1 MIITRIQVEEGFLNG
16 LDLRLCKGLNVLIGA
31 RGTGKTSII
40 ELIRFGLGAQ
50 ANTADSAR
58 KASDHARSIL
68 GSGQVTLT
76 LEGDGMTVTIVRASD
91 DNEPRSDAE
100 FSRPVVFAQS
110 EIEQVGLLPL
120 GRLRIVDG
128 FVYDRST
135 FQAREIKLSV
145 DARSATAELA
155 VARREL
161 AELHERLAELPA
173 VDNALRE
180 LVVQEASFSA
190 TSAAAAEKKA
200 ELDALTQQLSAE
212 AVRDGFLERALK
224 AAEYW
229 TNPLFELLILSPAI
243 EAWPAKDA
251 DPIADL
257 RARIANAEAQI
268 SRATQEFELIGAEL
282 KTRRDQ
288 VTERRVPIE
297 AQARSIRREI
307 DTLQEG
313 AGQVARRAAQL
324 RERKALLEAL
334 QNVMQERRTR
344 MAALQDRRGSILD
357 RLEDLR
363 QQRFEQRQVV
373 ATKLNRQLA
382 PRIKIMMTR
391 AGDVS
396 AYHQVLVEAL
406 RGSGLKYSELATQ
419 ISRSMS
425 PRELLEAVELNDFE
439 EVASTCN
446 VTKDRAARLVAHLRD
461 SSLEELA
468 TCNLE
473 DEAEFSL
480 LDGGDYKD
488 LTEISTG
495 QRCTIVL
502 PILLEH
508 KHRILVLD
516 QPEDH
521 IDNAFITDTII
532 KALEA
537 RSDEGQIIVSTHN
550 ANIPVLGDADLVVQM
565 ASDGRLGFVKN
576 AGELEAAPTIEAIT
590 GLMEGGREA
599 FRRRAT
605 VYARY

>member
-16 LDLRLCKGLNVLIGA
+16 LDLRLSTGLNVLIGA
-31 RGTGKTSII
+31 RGTGKTSIV

-58 KASDHARSIL
+58 KATDHARSIL

-76 LEGDGMTVTIVRASD
+76 LEGDGTTATVVRAAD
-91 DNEPRSDAE
+91 DNDPRSDAG

-110 EIEQVGLLPL
+110 EIEQVGLLPQ
-120 GRLRIVDG
+120 GRLSIIDG
-128 FVYDRST
+128 FVSDRSAFLT
-135 FQAREIKLSV
+135 RETKLSV

-155 VARREL
+155 AAQREL
-161 AELHERLAELPA
+161 ADLQERLAELPA
-173 VDNALRE
+173 VDTALQE
-180 LVVQEASFSA
+180 LAAQEATFSA
-190 TSAAAAEKKA
+190 TSAAAAEKKSS
-200 ELDALTQQLSAE
+200 LDLLTQQLSVE
-212 AVRDGFLERALK
+212 AVRDGFLERAIE

-229 TNPLFELLILSPAI
+229 TTPLAELLILSPAV
-243 EAWPAKDA
+243 EAWSAQDA

-257 RARIANAEAQI
+257 RARFANAEAQI
-268 SRATQEFELIGAEL
+268 SRATDEFEAIRAEL
-282 KTRRDQ
+282 KARRDQ

-297 AQARSIRREI
+297 AQARTIRREI
-307 DTLQEG
+307 DALQEG

-324 RERKALLEAL
+324 RERKAQLEAL
-334 QNVMQERRTR
+334 RNVTQERRTR
-344 MAALQDRRGSILD
+344 MVALQERRGAILNQ
-357 RLEDLR
+357 LESLR
-363 QQRFEQRQVV
+363 QQRFAQRQAV
-373 ATKLNRQLA
+373 ASKLNRQLA
-382 PRIKIMMTR
+382 PRIKIVMTR

-406 RGSGLKYSELATQ
+406 RGSGLRYSELATQ

-425 PRELLEAVELNDFE
+425 PRELLEAVELNNFE
-439 EVASTCN
+439 EVASTCG
-446 VTKDRAARLVAHLRD
+446 VTKDRAARLVAHLRE

-488 LTEISTG
+488 LSEISTG

-508 KHRILVLD
+508 KQRILVLD

-565 ASDGRLGFVKN
+565 ASDGRLGFVKH

>member
-16 LDLRLCKGLNVLIGA
+16 LDLRFSAGLNVLIGA
-31 RGTGKTSII
+31 RGTGKTSIV
-40 ELIRFGLGAQ
+40 ELVRFGLGAQ
-50 ANTADSAR
+50 ANTADSSR
-58 KASDHARSIL
+58 KAADHARSIL

-76 LEGDGMTVTIVRASD
+76 LEGDGTKATVVRAAD
-91 DNEPRSDAE
+91 DSEPRSDAG

-120 GRLRIVDG
+120 GRLRIIDG
-128 FVYDRST
+128 FVFDRSA

-155 VARREL
+155 AARREL
-161 AELHERLAELPA
+161 ADLQERLAELPA
-173 VDNALRE
+173 VDTALQE
-180 LVVQEASFSA
+180 LAVQEASFSA

-200 ELDALTQQLSAE
+200 GLDALTAQLSVE
-212 AVRDGFLERALK
+212 AVRDGFLERAIE

-229 TNPLFELLILSPAI
+229 TNPLAELMIFSPAV
-243 EAWPAKDA
+243 EAWSGEDA

-257 RARIANAEAQI
+257 RARFASAEAQVT
-268 SRATQEFELIGAEL
+268 RATAEFEAIRAEL
-282 KTRRDQ
+282 KTRRYQ
-288 VTERRVPIE
+288 VTERRLPIE
-297 AQARSIRREI
+297 TQARNIRREI
-307 DTLQEG
+307 DALQEG

-324 RERKALLEAL
+324 RERKAQLEAL
-334 QNVMQERRTR
+334 RNVTQERRIR
-344 MAALQDRRGSILD
+344 MVALQERRGAILNH
-357 RLEDLR
+357 LENLR
-363 QQRFEQRQVV
+363 QQRFEQRQAV
-373 ATKLNRQLA
+373 ASKLNRQLA
-382 PRIKIMMTR
+382 PRIKIVMTR
-391 AGDVS
+391 AADVS

-439 EVASTCN
+439 EVVSTCG

-473 DEAEFSL
+473 DEAAFSL

-488 LTEISTG
+488 LSEISTG

-508 KHRILVLD
+508 KERILVLD

-565 ASDGRLGFVKN
+565 ASDGRLGFVKH

-599 FRRRAT
+599 FQRRAT